1 VPGVCT
7 LKVSIAAKAPFPTLG
22 FTTIITVS

>member
-1 VPGVCT
+1 VCT

-22 FTTIITVS
+22 FTSIITVS